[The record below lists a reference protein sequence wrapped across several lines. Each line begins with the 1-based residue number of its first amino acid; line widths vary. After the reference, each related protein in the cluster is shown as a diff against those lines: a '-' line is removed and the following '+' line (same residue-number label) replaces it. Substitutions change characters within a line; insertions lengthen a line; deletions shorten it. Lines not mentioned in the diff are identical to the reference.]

1 MIPRY
6 HMTKEQFSELLHEQ
20 QEKGRSLL
28 SLISTMHE
36 SRNDFGDGMAIL
48 GEVELYYVPEDELD
62 GFLNKFEGWRS
73 YISELLKTQFGVNNQ
88 FVYDWDSNI
97 GTYISKRE
105 PILPQLRKKVNKG
118 LSLIESFL
126 QRLDFHFHDEFP
138 EMSTIQDNM
147 GRYPMVFISHSSK
160 DKDIIS
166 SFVEQILR
174 LGLGLTPDDIAYTSE
189 EPFGVEPGEN
199 IAKYIRENISGA
211 TVVLLMI
218 SPNYRQSEVCLNE
231 MGAAWALGK
240 KCISVVLP
248 GADFSYLGWLCS
260 LEKAVQMCEKD
271 NLLSLS
277 GKLAELMQIDI
288 SKRFKSLSSG
298 IDKFLVIEKSV
309 NLPKSVPA
317 KNAKMAKST
326 ESIQLLKAFDVSFN
340 SICLDE
346 GEYVILINLRLR
358 SDESCVSLRRVY
370 LRNKVPFT
378 GSSYRGSDEFEFK
391 SYLDHETVN
400 LSNIKKQDI
409 EFWRKEYPKRCHQLL
424 DLTIEKGHNLSI
436 SFWECFFTIKESD
449 GYEELQLKGWN
460 LVIQYNI
467 DAELTI
473 PLELIP
479 VDKDTAGKYWHN

>member
-1 MIPRY
+1 MD
-6 HMTKEQFSELLHEQ
+6 KEQFSNLLLEQ
-20 QEKGRSLL
+20 QEKGRALL

-62 GFLNKFEGWRS
+62 GFRNKFEGWRS
-73 YISELLKTQFGVNNQ
+73 YMSDLLKTQFGVDDQ
-88 FVYDWDSNI
+88 FVYDWDSNV

-105 PILPQLRKKVNKG
+105 PILPQLKKKVNKG
-118 LSLIESFL
+118 LALIESFL
-126 QRLDFHFHDEFP
+126 QRLDFRFHDELT
-138 EMSTIQDNM
+138 EMPPIQDNIV
-147 GRYPMVFISHSSK
+147 RCPMVFISHSSK

-189 EPFGVEPGEN
+189 ESFGVEPGEN
-199 IAKYIRENISGA
+199 IAKYIHENISGA

-218 SPNYRQSEVCLNE
+218 SPSYRQSEVCLNE

-240 KCISVVLP
+240 KCVSVVLP
-248 GADFSYLGWLCS
+248 GADFSYLGWLSS

-271 NLLSLS
+271 NLVSLS

-298 IDKFLVIEKSV
+298 IDKFLAMEKTVI
-309 NLPKSVPA
+309 LPKSIPS
-317 KNAKMAKST
+317 KNAKIFKTT

-340 SICLDE
+340 SICLEE
-346 GEYVILINLRLR
+346 GEYVIQINLRLR
-358 SDESCVSLRRVY
+358 SDESCVSLRRVF
-370 LRNKVPFT
+370 LRNKAPFT
-378 GSSYRGSDEFEFK
+378 GSSYKGSDELEFK
-391 SYLDHETVN
+391 SYLDHETVD
-400 LSNIKKQDI
+400 LSNLKKQDI

-436 SFWECFFTIKESD
+436 SFWEYFFTIRESD

-479 VDKDTAGKYWHN
+479 VDKNAAGKYLHN